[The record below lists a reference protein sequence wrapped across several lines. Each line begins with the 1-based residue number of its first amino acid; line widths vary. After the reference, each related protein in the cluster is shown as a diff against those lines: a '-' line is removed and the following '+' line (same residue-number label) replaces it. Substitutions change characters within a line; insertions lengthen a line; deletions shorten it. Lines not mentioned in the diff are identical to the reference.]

1 MKKLIFLVLGLTVFS
16 SFVFSQATVVSV
28 SGKVEVQRGG
38 KWVLLKA
45 GDEVSQ
51 GELLNTGFKSEAVIK
66 YQGSVMKMGPMT
78 RLTLEKLSSG
88 KNKDSVSAYLRSGS
102 LRSNVSHAGKKTQQ
116 TTRSAVAVA
125 SVRGTD
131 YFMTSSGLIQV
142 FEGAVDVLSAA
153 KFNPA
158 DFGIEFPADGKK
170 GATPEQVAAFE
181 DRAPLDGLSNP
192 NTAPGDVN
200 PFIPDSILVPAG
212 YSVDFFGNEQT
223 QVQTL
228 NETFSSYEKFTSQ
241 FNSQDDSENSDPLN
255 TPVDVQPVSNS
266 EKGTLSI
273 SVEISE

>member
-1 MKKLIFLVLGLTVFS
+1 MFCLLQNLIRQILELNFLQMEKRAQLQNRLQS
-16 SFVFSQATVVSV
+16 
-28 SGKVEVQRGG
+28 
-38 KWVLLKA
+38 LK
-45 GDEVSQ
+45 
-51 GELLNTGFKSEAVIK
+51 
-66 YQGSVMKMGPMT
+66 
-78 RLTLEKLSSG
+78 
-88 KNKDSVSAYLRSGS
+88 
-102 LRSNVSHAGKKTQQ
+102 
-116 TTRSAVAVA
+116 
-125 SVRGTD
+125 
-131 YFMTSSGLIQV
+131 
-142 FEGAVDVLSAA
+142 
-153 KFNPA
+153 
-158 DFGIEFPADGKK
+158 
-170 GATPEQVAAFE
+170 
-181 DRAPLDGLSNP
+181 RAPLDGLSNP